1 MSCLGIPRFE
11 RNTSPISK
19 CKFNFCQLIGTW
31 RYGLIHP
38 QQDLD
43 VAKGERPDFRDFQGR
58 CEAGSGVDK
67 NRFRIKDG
75 AAALV
80 VRIGVIGG
88 EVVLPVKAAHRDE
101 VFAPVNHVQVK

>member
-1 MSCLGIPRFE
+1 MNGLFYQDVHDLSHSIVIDMTL
-11 RNTSPISK
+11 
-19 CKFNFCQLIGTW
+19 TW
-31 RYGLIHP
+31 RNFALHVQP
-38 QQDLD
+38 DFD
-43 VAKGERPDFRDFQGR
+43 EAKGERPDFRDFQGR